1 MKSFLSILKP
11 VVVAILLAL
20 FSFDL
25 YPQTFAGRKE
35 VAHHKKIRSS
45 TITLRDALLKIK
57 NHYRIDVLFE
67 EKLLAGIKASDSLLD
82 LTQGVEKNM
91 DAVLSSTG
99 LHYQKVKEN
108 AYVIIRE
115 SPPTADPP
123 DTGREAQRNEPPG
136 NDVTHEMVITE
147 SNAIIVTGRVTDEK
161 GIGMPG
167 VNVLVKGT
175 SNGTA
180 TDNNGD
186 YTLSAPDENGTL
198 LFSFIGYVTQ
208 EVPINNRS
216 TINIALALDLN
227 ALQEVVV
234 VGYGTQEKKDV
245 TGSVGTISG
254 KAISSLPVASVD
266 QALQGKLAG
275 VYVSTNSGEPG
286 GGVSI
291 RVRGMGGFG
300 ASEPLYVID
309 GVIITYNDSNTSYNP
324 LATLNMADIESI
336 NVLKDASASA
346 IYGARAGNGVVIIT
360 TKRGKEGRPRLSFD
374 SYVGFQKVAR
384 KLDMMNA
391 SEYARFSNDAY
402 AAANQPAFSK
412 FANPASLGTGTN
424 WQDAIFRTA
433 PIQNYQFSLSGGSD
447 KNQYLISTGYL
458 KQDGTIIGSVFDRY
472 SLRVN
477 LDNQIT
483 SRLKIGNSL
492 TLSRTYNEAL
502 PNNDKFGGIVA
513 QAIRRSPTLPIYDAN
528 GGWGGPDALDLP
540 YLGQTANPVRIALL
554 NDNRTERIRGLGN
567 MYVEL
572 EVIRD
577 LYLRTSLG
585 IDYLLTNN
593 NSFGPTWKEGVL
605 ENNIPYASAT
615 KNTLANIMSEN
626 TITYKKTFPS
636 KHHLEVLAGYT
647 AQLSTFES
655 VSASSK
661 NHLTN
666 TVTTIDAG
674 DPNPNRQAYGTKGQS
689 SYLSY
694 LGRINY
700 AFQDKYL
707 FTANVRRDGSSVFSS
722 LHKYA
727 IFPSFSAG
735 WRISE
740 EHFMAGLPAISDLK
754 LRGSWGQVGI
764 DGNLGNG
771 TEYATIASGYLYNFG
786 HTVFPGMAANR
797 VPNSNLKWETV
808 TQSDVGI
815 DVGLLDNRISLTAD
829 YFLKRYTDMITERL
843 IPIYAGI
850 VSDSFYESQVSQP
863 INSATVINK
872 GFEFSLN
879 YRKSQGAF
887 TYALGV
893 NMTTFNNNVVK
904 LDNEIVGGNTGN
916 TPQGNLTRTVKGRS
930 VGEFYGWLTEG
941 IFQNQNEVNQANALG
956 DPAVPY
962 QNGSTSPGD
971 YRFKDL
977 NGDDVI
983 NDKDRTYLGSPI
995 PDFTYGLQA
1004 NFGYKQFDLSLF
1016 FQGVHGNKIA
1026 NVNRFITESS
1036 GGTENK
1042 SKDMLQ
1048 RWTDSNPSLTYPRAI
1063 ATDPNFNDRFSN
1075 RFVENGSY
1083 LRLRNIQL
1091 GYKLSPSIL
1100 QKLSIHSLRV
1110 YLSAQNL
1117 ITLTKYKGF
1126 NPDIGAQNQSNL
1138 NYGVDNSVYPQSITF
1153 LGGVN
1158 LEF

>member
-1 MKSFLSILKP
+1 MKSFLTILNP
-11 VVVAILLAL
+11 VVLAILLAL

-123 DTGREAQRNEPPG
+123 DTGREAQRNEPMG
-136 NDVTHEMVITE
+136 NDATPEMVITE

-216 TINIALALDLN
+216 TINIALALDLS

-254 KAISSLPVASVD
+254 KEIASLPVASVD

-374 SYVGFQKVAR
+374 TYVGFQKVAR

-391 SEYARFSNDAY
+391 SEYASFSNDAY
-402 AAANQPAFSK
+402 AAANQPPFSK

-477 LDNQIT
+477 LDNKIT

-540 YLGQTANPVRIALL
+540 YLGRTANPVRIALL

-605 ENNIPYASAT
+605 DNNIPYASAT

-626 TITYKKTFPS
+626 TITYKKTFQS

-674 DPNPNRQAYGTKGQS
+674 DPNPDRQAYGTKGQS

-740 EHFMAGLPAISDLK
+740 EHFMAGIPVISDLK

-786 HTVFPGMAANR
+786 HTAYPGMAANR

-815 DVGLLDNRISLTAD
+815 DLGLLDNRISLTAD
-829 YFLKRYTDMITERL
+829 YFLKRYTNMITERL

-887 TYALGV
+887 TYNLGV

-916 TPQGNLTRTVKGRS
+916 TPQGTLTRTVKGRS

-1004 NFGYKQFDLSLF
+1004 NFGFKQFDLSLF

-1042 SKDMLQ
+1042 SRDMLQ
-1048 RWTDSNPSLTYPRAI
+1048 RWTDTNPSYTYPRAI

>member
-1 MKSFLSILKP
+1 MKSFFP
-11 VVVAILLAL
+11 HRNHVVLAIVLATI
-20 FSFDL
+20 SFDL
-25 YPQTFAGRKE
+25 YPQTFADRKE
-35 VAHHKKIRSS
+35 VMHSEKIRPS

-57 NHYRIDVLFE
+57 DHYRIDILFE
-67 EKLLAGIKASDSLLD
+67 EKLLEGLTTSDSLLD
-82 LTQGVEKNM
+82 LTKPVEKTIEGI
-91 DAVLSSTG
+91 LSTTG
-99 LHYQKVKEN
+99 LHVEKMKEN
-108 AYVIIRE
+108 AYVIIR
-115 SPPTADPP
+115 SSVQTADRA
-123 DTGREAQRNEPPG
+123 DVNQEAQPNSAA
-136 NDVTHEMVITE
+136 DKTDATASASIMI
-147 SNAIIVTGRVTDEK
+147 SGRVTDEK
-161 GIGMPG
+161 GVGMPG
-167 VNVLVKGT
+167 VNVLIKGT
-175 SNGTA
+175 STGTA
-180 TDNNGD
+180 TDNNGEYRLND
-186 YTLSAPDENGTL
+186 VDENGTL

-208 EVPINNRS
+208 EVPINNR
-216 TINIALALDLN
+216 TAINIVLASDLN

-254 KAISSLPVASVD
+254 KEVASFPVASVD

-275 VYVSTNSGEPG
+275 VFVTTNSGEPG

-309 GVIITYNDSNTSYNP
+309 GVIITYNDSNSSFNP
-324 LATLNMADIESI
+324 LSTLNMADIESI

-360 TKRGKEGRPRLSFD
+360 TKRGKEGKSKLSFD
-374 SYVGFQKVAR
+374 TYVGFQQVAR

-391 SEYARFSNDAY
+391 SEYASFSNDAY
-402 AAANQPAFSK
+402 SAAGQPPFSR
-412 FANPASLGTGTN
+412 FANPESLGEGTN
-424 WQDAIFRTA
+424 WQNSIFRTS
-433 PIQNYQFSLSGGSD
+433 PIQNYQFTLSGGND
-447 KNQYLISTGYL
+447 KNQYLVSTGYL

-472 SLRVN
+472 SLRLN

-483 SRLKIGNSL
+483 SRLKFGNSL
-492 TLSRTYNEAL
+492 NISRTYNLAL

-528 GGWGGPDALDLP
+528 GGWGGPDAQELP
-540 YLGQTANPVRIALL
+540 YLGQTANPVRMALL
-554 NDNRTERIRGLGN
+554 NNNKTERIRALGN
-567 MYVEL
+567 MYLEL

-585 IDYLLTNN
+585 IDYLLTNTD
-593 NSFGPTWKEGVL
+593 SFSPTWTEGVL
-605 ENNIPYASAT
+605 ASTIASESAA
-615 KNTLANIMSEN
+615 KSTLANIMSEN
-626 TITYKKTFPS
+626 TITYKKTFQAN
-636 KHHLEVLAGYT
+636 HHLEVLAGYT
-647 AQLSTFES
+647 AQLSTFE
-655 VSASSK
+655 VLAAGSK
-661 NHLTN
+661 NQLTN

-674 DPNPNRQAYGTKGQS
+674 DPNPNRQAFGSKSQS
-689 SYLSY
+689 SYLSV

-707 FTANVRRDGSSVFSS
+707 FTANIRRDGSSVFSS

-727 IFPSFSAG
+727 VFPSFSAG
-735 WRISE
+735 WRVSQE
-740 EHFMAGLPAISDLK
+740 RFMAGIPLISDLK
-754 LRGSWGQVGI
+754 IRGSWGQVGI

-786 HTVFPGMAANR
+786 HTVYPGMAANR
-797 VPNSNLKWETV
+797 VPNSSLKWETV

-815 DVGLLDNRISLTAD
+815 DLGLFDNRISLTAD
-829 YFLKRYTDMITERL
+829 YFLKRYTNMITQRL
-843 IPIYAGI
+843 IPVYAGI
-850 VSDSFYESQVSQP
+850 VNDGYYENTVSQP
-863 INSATVINK
+863 INSATVLNK
-872 GFEFSLN
+872 GFEFALN
-879 YRKSQGAF
+879 YRKSQGTF
-887 TYALGV
+887 TYTLGA
-893 NMTTFNNNVVK
+893 NFTTFTNKVIK

-916 TPQGNLTRTVKGRS
+916 TPQGNLTRTVQGGS
-930 VGEFYGWLTEG
+930 VGQFYGWLTDG

-956 DPAVPY
+956 DPNVPF

-971 YRFKDL
+971 FRFRDL
-977 NGDDVI
+977 NGDGVI
-983 NDKDRTYLGSPI
+983 NDKDRTYIGSPI
-995 PDFTYGLQA
+995 PNFTYGFQA
-1004 NFGYKQFDLSLF
+1004 NLGYKQFDLSLF
-1016 FQGVHGNKIA
+1016 FQGVQGSKIA

-1036 GGTENK
+1036 GGFENK

-1048 RWTDSNPSLTYPRAI
+1048 RWTDTNPTNAYPRAI

-1075 RFVENGSY
+1075 RFVEDGSY

-1091 GYKLSPSIL
+1091 GYKLPTPLL

-1110 YLSAQNL
+1110 YVSAQNL
-1117 ITLTKYKGF
+1117 ITLTRYKGF
-1126 NPDIGAQNQSNL
+1126 NPDIGAQQQSNL